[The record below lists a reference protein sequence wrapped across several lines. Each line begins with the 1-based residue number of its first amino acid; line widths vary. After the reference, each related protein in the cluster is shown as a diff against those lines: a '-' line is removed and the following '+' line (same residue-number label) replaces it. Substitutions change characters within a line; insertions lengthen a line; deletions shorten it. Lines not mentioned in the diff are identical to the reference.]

1 MSNQTQA
8 IFDQFKAQTGDVSA
22 AAMLTL
28 AHAMMGDSESKPLTV
43 KQAAERKCVSVDLI
57 YDACKKWKL
66 KHRKLGRKIL
76 IDPADLD
83 RFSA

>member
-1 MSNQTQA
+1 MRQAQA
-8 IFDQFKAQTGDVSA
+8 IFDQFKAQTGDTSA

-28 AHAMMGDSESKPLTV
+28 AAALLPANESKPLTV
-43 KQAAERKCVSVDLI
+43 KQAAERKGVSVDLI

-76 IDPADLD
+76 IEPDDLD